1 MLLANLGSEGV
12 DDPARRSH
20 RPARGGARFARYI
33 WCGERVAR
41 KRARRRRFRIDGSS
55 LVKIYI
61 VGRGAVGSY
70 FGDALARVGLEV
82 EYAPRSIDDVVP
94 VDADVALV
102 TTKAYDTDSAIES
115 LRKAIRD
122 PGKCVFVTPQ
132 NGVGNE
138 EKLAA
143 AFGADNVV
151 AAALTTPV
159 GRDRDGRVNTA
170 NEGGVA
176 LAPVGAKSYNWLIAT
191 FSEAGLT
198 VKVVEDWRALKWS
211 KLALNAVAN
220 ASCAILNVLPNRLVH
235 FEKIFTLEIRMIRE
249 IRAVMQAMKLTP
261 VEPTALSR
269 TRVVRRRVLAE
280 SGRARIVGAQHRFGA
295 RNEAA
300 VAIAGSAQRTAAD
313 RSQLH
318 QRCRFRRRP
327 RTRRTHAGQRNL
339 LSRARRHRAHAAV
352 MGEISRASGNA
363 RGRSRRRNAPRESAS
378 PQIVFATTA
387 WRKIFPGRPRRDRRD
402 ARRARNR
409 GPRERFASR
418 RSTRWLTCAGDGRY

>member
-1 MLLANLGSEGV
+1 M
-12 DDPARRSH
+12 
-20 RPARGGARFARYI
+20 
-33 WCGERVAR
+33 
-41 KRARRRRFRIDGSS
+41 
-55 LVKIYI
+55 KIYI
-61 VGRGAVGSY
+61 VGHGAVGSY
-70 FGDALARVGLEV
+70 FGDALARVGLDV
-82 EYAPRSIDDVVP
+82 TYAPRSIDDVVP
-94 VDADVALV
+94 VDADVVLV
-102 TTKAYDTDSAIES
+102 TTKAYDTDSAVES

-122 PGKCVFVTPQ
+122 PEKCVFVTPQ

-176 LAPVGAKSYNWLIAT
+176 LAPVGSKSYNWLIAT

-261 VEPTALSR
+261 VDLPRYPVRALFGVVSLPSPVARGLLARSIVSARGTKPPSLLLDLRSGRPQTEVDFINGAVSAAGHEHNVR
-269 TRVVRRRVLAE
+269 TPVNAIYCRVLDDIAHTPPLWAKYRERPETLEAE
-280 SGRARIVGAQHRFGA
+280 VVAEMRRAKARARQ
-295 RNEAA
+295 
-300 VAIAGSAQRTAAD
+300 
-313 RSQLH
+313 
-318 QRCRFRRRP
+318 
-327 RTRRTHAGQRNL
+327 
-339 LSRARRHRAHAAV
+339 
-352 MGEISRASGNA
+352 
-363 RGRSRRRNAPRESAS
+363 
-378 PQIVFATTA
+378 
-387 WRKIFPGRPRRDRRD
+387 
-402 ARRARNR
+402 
-409 GPRERFASR
+409 
-418 RSTRWLTCAGDGRY
+418 